1 LTVSLAVGLP
11 AVAAGTAWIT
21 YKICKQ

>member
-21 YKICKQ
+21 WQICK